1 MVESRL
7 LQEDSVSVIFDT
19 EKKGTAQAEG
29 DDSSRKTSVEST
41 AALTAAS
48 SFDEN
53 DLPGRKISYSVLD
66 SVEDCPSDD
75 QEVES
80 ENESSRRALQHCSSL
95 TTLTKRS
102 LEQHTIKEHFVT
114 DGSVITSTGINN
126 IAQENNLASV
136 GESRK
141 SVGDCNFVASTTHTT
156 TTVGSTSI
164 GLTTSSESLRGAG
177 TVVKPDTKGEAKSNK
192 DDSEHQEEAVPLES
206 SIRCIKVAVE
216 TERSVQSG
224 AQQVA
229 HQRIT
234 KEEEQRRRQVIIE
247 TRQKAQCAF
256 PSLAPP
262 PPIGLRISAQAM
274 HPQNQGGTHT
284 RGYHGQPQHQHQ
296 HQHQQRNTP
305 RGHSDNLSISSDG
318 HRLAMGSFR
327 AGSMGGRDG
336 AHSIDSTG
344 VPPPTPLFDRLLSE
358 EVQEM
363 KLYAKIIKDQ
373 NQRLA
378 ELEDIHHNLEAR
390 LEMQTR
396 ERMELEEK
404 LSENERK
411 WEMRCAELEKERD
424 DALKNV
430 EMEKSAN
437 KGLIEHVKRTNQE
450 MQRRKYGTG
459 PQRHTHQR
467 ENGRPRGGESD
478 IRRAPSAE
486 RGVSARELSPTLQ
499 HGKMNKK
506 SNLHESPHELL
517 ASSGNTEAVQQRNVT
532 NSLLDFFGITEP
544 NSSS

>member
-7 LQEDSVSVIFDT
+7 LQEDVVSVIFDT

-53 DLPGRKISYSVLD
+53 DLLPGRKISNSVLD

-75 QEVES
+75 QEVET
-80 ENESSRRALQHCSSL
+80 ENKSSRRELQHCSSL
-95 TTLTKRS
+95 MTLTKLS
-102 LEQHTIKEHFVT
+102 LDQHTIKEHFVT
-114 DGSVITSTGINN
+114 GSSVITANTGTNN
-126 IAQENNLASV
+126 KAQENIFLASV

-141 SVGDCNFVASTTHTT
+141 SVGDCNFVASTTRTT
-156 TTVGSTSI
+156 ATVGSTAINTLGIS
-164 GLTTSSESLRGAG
+164 TSSASLLRGAG
-177 TVVKPDTKGEAKSNK
+177 TDTKGEAKSRFK
-192 DDSEHQEEAVPLES
+192 DDSEHQEEAAPVES
-206 SIRCIKVAVE
+206 RVRFIKEVAVE

-224 AQQVA
+224 AQVA

-234 KEEEQRRRQVIIE
+234 KEEEQRRRQVILE
-247 TRQKAQCAF
+247 TGQKAQCAF
-256 PSLAPP
+256 PSSEAP

-284 RGYHGQPQHQHQ
+284 RGYHGQPQHQ
-296 HQHQQRNTP
+296 QRNTP

-318 HRLAMGSFR
+318 HRLTMGSFR

-437 KGLIEHVKRTNQE
+437 KGLLEHVSRTNKE

-459 PQRHTHQR
+459 PQRHPHQR
-467 ENGRPRGGESD
+467 ENLRPRGGESD
-478 IRRAPSAE
+478 IRRVPSAE

-499 HGKMNKK
+499 HAKMNKK